1 MLPWMPTRACGRRRT
16 FRESDAT
23 FSSRRRARNRAAVS
37 GARIKSSV
45 ANQVPCELALVKLLS
60 PFPPQCPARPFTRR
74 LPSSR
79 VVWVPPVCSRS
90 RACASAR
97 LDATHARER
106 HSERRWHHGT
116 TIYIHTRATVR
127 VGRSDLCLSLSLLC
141 GRGNAQSSSLA
152 LRKGLSRGTGTPKRK
167 EAHVGAFPTASTE
180 ARAPSTTPARPP
192 ARRPRTLHKQ
202 TR

>member
-1 MLPWMPTRACGRRRT
+1 MPTRVCGGEEPSANRMRPLAH
-16 FRESDAT
+16 DGAHAT
-23 FSSRRRARNRAAVS
+23 AAVS
-37 GARIKSSV
+37 RARIKSSYQPSTLRACV
-45 ANQVPCELALVKLLS
+45 GKAPLSFPATVPSTTSDAFHSQTPIV
-60 PFPPQCPARPFTRR
+60 
-74 LPSSR
+74 SSGS
-79 VVWVPPVCSRS
+79 PVCSRS